1 MDVRLPDG
9 TIIRNVPEGTT
20 KEQIAQKLQA
30 KGMQVPKEWM
40 QSQPAQEPQPQ
51 ADPLSRTERF
61 TKGLRDPIDGGAQLL
76 TKVLPDGVVNAGNRL
91 NNWIADKTGLVARLP
106 EGGVDQQ
113 VRQDEAEYQARRQAS
128 GESGLDG
135 WRVTGNILNPVNL
148 AAASRLPAAATMAGK
163 VGLGALGGGASALS
177 QPITQGDNF
186 AEEKLK
192 QVGTGAAFGG
202 LTPLAIAGAG
212 RLISPLTSR
221 DQGLQLLRA
230 QGVRPTIGQTLGG
243 FANKLE
249 EKAQSLPIMGDAIA
263 SARARSVDQLNL
275 AAINRAT
282 APIGVKVNKLGQEG
296 IKEAGDALSNA
307 YDDVISGL
315 KSIKFDPQWR
325 QDYGQ
330 VKQMAKS
337 LPDGVR
343 GTFANKTKSLIDAR
357 ISKAGGMTA
366 ETMKQLDSE
375 LGDLARKY
383 GRSSVASE
391 QELGD
396 AFMQVQSLL
405 RSQVG
410 RNSPSAAARLKDI
423 NTGWANL
430 VRVEKAGAA
439 AINNDGVFSPAQLN
453 NAIKAADSSVR
464 KRGAARGTALMQDL
478 GNAGSRLGN
487 KVPNSGTA
495 DRLMLG
501 GAGLGA
507 YFVDP
512 IIPAGLLTGAGLYS
526 RPAQS
531 LATLAFARPQS
542 AQSIAG
548 LLNKTSPMLAPAG
561 GLLGLDVLE

>member
-20 KEQIAQKLQA
+20 KEQLAQKLQA
-30 KGMQVPKEWM
+30 SGMEVPKEWAL
-40 QSQPAQEPQPQ
+40 SEPTQTQ
-51 ADPLSRTERF
+51 AAPLTRADKF
-61 TKGLRDPIDGGAQLL
+61 AKGLRDPLDGGAQLL
-76 TKVLPDGVVNAGNRL
+76 TKVLPDGVVSAGNRF
-91 NNWIADKTGLVARLP
+91 NNWLADKTGLVARLP

-113 VRQDEAEYQARRQAS
+113 VRQMEAEYQARRQAG

-135 WRVTGNILNPVNL
+135 WRVTGNILNPANL
-148 AAASRLPAAATMAGK
+148 AVASRLPAATTLLGR
-163 VGLGALGGGASALS
+163 VGMGAMGGGVSALS
-177 QPITQGDNF
+177 QPVTEGDNF

-212 RLISPLTSR
+212 RVISPVASR
-221 DQGLQLLRA
+221 DPQMQLLRG
-230 QGVRPTIGQTLGG
+230 QGVRPTLGQTLGG

-249 EKAQSLPIMGDAIA
+249 EKAQSLPLMGDAIA
-263 SARARSVDQLNL
+263 SARGRAVDQLNL

-282 APIGVKVNKLGQEG
+282 SPIGIKVDKIGQEG
-296 IKEAGDALSNA
+296 IKEAGDALSGA
-307 YDDVISGL
+307 YDDVLAGL
-315 KSIKFDPQWR
+315 KSVRFDQQWQR
-325 QDYGQ
+325 DYGQ
-330 VKQMAKS
+330 VKQMAKA
-337 LPDGVR
+337 LPDSVR
-343 GTFANKTKSLIDAR
+343 GTFAGKARSLIDAR

-396 AFMQVQSLL
+396 AFLQVQSLL

-410 RNSPSAAARLKDI
+410 RNSPSAAEQLKKI
-423 NTGWANL
+423 NEGWANL

-453 NAIKAADSSVR
+453 NAIKSADSSVR
-464 KRGAARGTALMQDL
+464 KRSAARGTALMQDL
-478 GNAGSRLGN
+478 GNAGSALGN

-495 DRLMLG
+495 DRMMLG

-512 IIPAGLLTGAGLYS
+512 MIPAGLLSGAAMYS

-531 LATLAFARPQS
+531 ALTGLIAARPQAAQPVATFLNQS
-542 AQSIAG
+542 A
-548 LLNKTSPMLAPAG
+548 PMLAPAG
-561 GLLGLDVLE
+561 GLLALDVLNQ